1 MQLKQVTNEK
11 EFNEHFKGLK
21 FELDS
26 INDELLKIQP
36 NLKADE
42 NLIQLSEQM
51 KKVSD
56 ESLNSKRKLDEVTNE
71 YEEIKKK
78 R

>member
-1 MQLKQVTNEK
+1 M
-11 EFNEHFKGLK
+11 K